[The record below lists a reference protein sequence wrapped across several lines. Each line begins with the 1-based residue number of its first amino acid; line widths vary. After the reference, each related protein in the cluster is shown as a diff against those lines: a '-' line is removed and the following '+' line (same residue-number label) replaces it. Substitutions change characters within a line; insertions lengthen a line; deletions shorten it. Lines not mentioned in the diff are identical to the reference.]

1 MCYIEV
7 KSASYDA
14 ANNQAI
20 IEGIDLDNVILQD
33 WDQEFS
39 DKPIEFR
46 FDLGSKG
53 PRIYLYKLLRSVVKE
68 NCSSLADMISKMPG
82 KITSISSNFLAKAEG

>member
-14 ANNQAI
+14 TANQAI
-20 IEGIDLDNVILQD
+20 IEGIDLDNVILKNWND
-33 WDQEFS
+33 DFS
-39 DKPIEFR
+39 EKSVEYR

-53 PRIYLYKLLRSVVKE
+53 PRIYLYKLLRSAVKE
-68 NCSSLADMISKMPG
+68 NCSTMAEMLSKLPG
-82 KITSISSNFLAKAEG
+82 KITNISSNFIAKAEG